1 MRINLDRVSVSEDG
15 EGFQVSFDTQHDN
28 DKAYVIIQRH
38 FEEPDDGRC
47 YIETHHKNYRG
58 HFWIVSANLGRK
70 QLSLQLQRDKA
81 TRMEVSFDTSVQNFN
96 ELKRV
101 LSIMI
106 PQLEIA
112 DTENPC

>member
-1 MRINLDRVSVSEDG
+1 MRINLPHVSVSEGAD
-15 EGFQVSFDTQHDN
+15 GFQVLFEIQHDS
-28 DKAYVIIQRH
+28 DEAYVIIQRH

-58 HFWIVSANLGRK
+58 HFWIVSATLERN
-70 QLSLQLQRDKA
+70 QLSLELQRDNE
-81 TRMEVSFDTSVQNFN
+81 TTMEVSFDTSVQNFN
-96 ELKRV
+96 ELKRA

-112 DTENPC
+112 DTKNPC